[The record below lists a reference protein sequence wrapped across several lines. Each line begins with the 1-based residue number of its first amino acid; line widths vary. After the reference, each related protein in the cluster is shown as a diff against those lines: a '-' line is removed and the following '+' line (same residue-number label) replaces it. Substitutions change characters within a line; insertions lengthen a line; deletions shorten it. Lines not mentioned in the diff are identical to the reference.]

1 MSYPHLT
8 GKHQGLLD
16 SVSQIRQRRV
26 VEGTNG

>member
-1 MSYPHLT
+1 MGFPHLT

-16 SVSQIRQRRV
+16 PVSQIQQWRV